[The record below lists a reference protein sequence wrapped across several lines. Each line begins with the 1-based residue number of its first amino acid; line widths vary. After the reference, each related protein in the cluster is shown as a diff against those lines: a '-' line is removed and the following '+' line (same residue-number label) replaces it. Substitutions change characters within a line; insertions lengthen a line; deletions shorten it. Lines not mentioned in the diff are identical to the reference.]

1 MKLSRISLL
10 AVAAVAL
17 PTASQAQAAGSLDL
31 TSLTAA
37 ADYTSISPMI
47 LAIGAVSM
55 VPILAMVSVKWGRR
69 LLRSS

>member
-1 MKLSRISLL
+1 MKLARTSF
-10 AVAAVAL
+10 AVLAAVAV
-17 PTASQAQAAGSLDL
+17 PTVSQAQAASLDL
-31 TSLTAA
+31 TSLTSA

-69 LLRSS
+69 LLRTS